1 MAQVGF
7 RLTCAEGGGPTVV
20 DWTGPLDVTAD
31 DLFGSCVPL
40 RAGVR
45 ARERAGEWLREF
57 LSGGAR
63 RAPEVEAAARAAGIP
78 ERTLRRVK
86 ATVGVASEA
95 ASHEGKIEWWWHD
108 PAVER
113 AREAAAWEELRT
125 AEALLTRPRARPAPR
140 DDPP

>member
-40 RAGVR
+40 RVGLW
-45 ARERAGEWLREF
+45 ARERAAEWLREF

-63 RAPEVEAAARAAGIP
+63 RASRS
-78 ERTLRRVK
+78 ERY
-86 ATVGVASEA
+86 VG
-95 ASHEGKIEWWWHD
+95 
-108 PAVER
+108 
-113 AREAAAWEELRT
+113 
-125 AEALLTRPRARPAPR
+125 
-140 DDPP
+140 